1 MGPPSPPFAR
11 QKLPVRA
18 KDDQSHSSSRR
29 KLSTH
34 GRSLSIMSIGQIL
47 EKAIGSP
54 RRPPPLDVGR
64 GHNRAVSLSSVPQ
77 QTRRVSGVHVKIPQT
92 PQPDKNTFEGWGAP
106 PTTTLDNTQP
116 RRPPIYGR
124 SDRGDSYD
132 AHARPPTGSRRS
144 SGRSMSMRR
153 EGEDDLS
160 TKKFVFPPP
169 PASKE
174 ITMPAIAVTPSPPP
188 VPILTEEPEAEGEA
202 GPEAPA
208 SSSVSTELGFQRPTP
223 IVRSRTFTEQTDF
236 SIASEY
242 QDSEISSMP
251 PSVRPSIDLYSMANS
266 SNNNSVYSSS
276 PTGVGHRRPSFLQQ
290 HSRNSSLAVPPR
302 QEIQDVE
309 VEETLL
315 MGYAQ
320 LHGSF
325 IVDESLVQASSFT
338 DIKKRSIIGTSSG
351 GGVIGIKKSTSS
363 WGLRALSGFLG
374 GGGQSTVKEM
384 TQEAS
389 ARDVPVLA
397 TPQSI
402 LFVDLRL
409 GPGES
414 RTYSYTFQLPRELP
428 PTHKGKALKITYNLV
443 IGVQKPGT
451 QGVGRVEVPFRVFAN
466 VNEFGKCPVY
476 DMLSPFVLLRDTAVT
491 ACVGSSNGHGSGES
505 SPVKRESYQAP
516 TARDGV
522 TKQKKESTYDDF
534 KSYVADLLDQSEDS
548 TANSGRSTPRRPRLI
563 GARSGSSLSINT
575 AMQMQGMGSYHGQHE
590 RIPRPLKSPSQSRR
604 QSFIRRISCREAIE
618 EAIRGGGIADIS
630 NTSTYDL
637 ARNGVR
643 VGHLTLAR
651 PAYKLGETITAS
663 LDFRQARIKCHHI
676 RVTLESCEIV
686 DPVMSAKSRESVM
699 RATRKVWGEFNE
711 SVTAAERVGF
721 GMVVPL
727 GGTPGFSTSGVSQQ
741 WSLRLEFVTPS
752 PLDDPEIP
760 VEKPTYPEL
769 LEPVHSD
776 DRGTVMLPP
785 EQVHCNTFDCS
796 IPLIILPTNHDTGL
810 SMIERDRPGMVG
822 DGYAI

>member
-1 MGPPSPPFAR
+1 
-11 QKLPVRA
+11 
-18 KDDQSHSSSRR
+18 
-29 KLSTH
+29 
-34 GRSLSIMSIGQIL
+34 
-47 EKAIGSP
+47 
-54 RRPPPLDVGR
+54 
-64 GHNRAVSLSSVPQ
+64 
-77 QTRRVSGVHVKIPQT
+77 
-92 PQPDKNTFEGWGAP
+92 
-106 PTTTLDNTQP
+106 
-116 RRPPIYGR
+116 
-124 SDRGDSYD
+124 
-132 AHARPPTGSRRS
+132 
-144 SGRSMSMRR
+144 
-153 EGEDDLS
+153 
-160 TKKFVFPPP
+160 
-169 PASKE
+169 
-174 ITMPAIAVTPSPPP
+174 
-188 VPILTEEPEAEGEA
+188 
-202 GPEAPA
+202 
-208 SSSVSTELGFQRPTP
+208 
-223 IVRSRTFTEQTDF
+223 
-236 SIASEY
+236 
-242 QDSEISSMP
+242 
-251 PSVRPSIDLYSMANS
+251 
-266 SNNNSVYSSS
+266 
-276 PTGVGHRRPSFLQQ
+276 
-290 HSRNSSLAVPPR
+290 
-302 QEIQDVE
+302 
-309 VEETLL
+309 ETLL

-491 ACVGSSNGHGSGES
+491 A
-505 SPVKRESYQAP
+505 
-516 TARDGV
+516 
-522 TKQKKESTYDDF
+522 
-534 KSYVADLLDQSEDS
+534 

-796 IPLIILPTNHDTGL
+796 IPLII
-810 SMIERDRPGMVG
+810 
-822 DGYAI
+822 